1 MEAEIQEQEAVEPA
15 FEYKVKSESTMS
27 QGDEAKEKT
36 KRSERKVYPENQT
49 IPEDMTNARNESN
62 SNPVE
67 NNKNDLPSSNRFT
80 ESKNFIQSIA
90 DVSLMMANIS
100 QLRAILGCGDSNS
113 FYIHLMTLV
122 ILSLVSHIIFVF
134 FTVIRSHF
142 KYKHRIA
149 VKRAKEGVLK
159 DGSVRYCC
167 CLTEKYI
174 RNEYNDSDLCQ
185 CPHCYADLYLNYI
198 CNILVFITICANI
211 GITGIGIT
219 GEC

>member
-1 MEAEIQEQEAVEPA
+1 
-15 FEYKVKSESTMS
+15 MS
-27 QGDEAKEKT
+27 QEDEAKQKT
-36 KRSERKVYPENQT
+36 MRSERKVYPENQT
-49 IPEDMTNARNESN
+49 PLKDVENGTNES
-62 SNPVE
+62 SSKPEE
-67 NNKNDLPSSNRFT
+67 NNKNDLPNSNRFT

-113 FYIHLMTLV
+113 FYIHLLTLV
-122 ILSLVSHIIFVF
+122 ILSLVSHIFFVF
-134 FTVIRSHF
+134 FTVIRSYF

-149 VKRAKEGVLK
+149 VKRATEGVIK
-159 DGSVRYCC
+159 DDSIRYCC
-167 CLTEKYI
+167 YFTEKYI